1 MGVAITI
8 SASTPANRE
17 AIFKLTNGYV
27 LASGAAAPT
36 RVQSGFCRDANNA
49 VCVTATPS
57 TPVMHAGFLRDGVNG
72 PLVVSTNAIAR
83 IRHGFA
89 VDSAEALVFASLV

>member
-1 MGVAITI
+1 MAITI

-17 AIFKLTNGYV
+17 AVFKLTAGYV
-27 LASGAAAPT
+27 LAAGAAAPLRT
-36 RVQSGFCRDANNA
+36 QSGFQRDTNNA
-49 VCVTATPS
+49 LVITNAPA
-57 TPVMHAGFLRDGVNG
+57 TPVMDKGFLRDGVNG

-89 VDSAEALVFASLV
+89 VDSGEALVFDSLV